1 MSAPVSDSVPRLR
14 PGCRLSEQTG
24 RESMLMIPEGAL
36 QLVGPALRI
45 IQLCDGARTF
55 SQIVDELCALHPA
68 APRDR
73 IETDTGDLLETLRD
87 KRAIDY

>member
-14 PGCRLSEQTG
+14 PGCRLSEQAG

-36 QLVGPALRI
+36 QLLGPARSI
-45 IQLCDGARTF
+45 IKLCNGVRTF
-55 SQIVDELCALHPA
+55 GQIVDKLCALHPG

-73 IETDTGDLLETLRD
+73 IETDTGELLETLRD